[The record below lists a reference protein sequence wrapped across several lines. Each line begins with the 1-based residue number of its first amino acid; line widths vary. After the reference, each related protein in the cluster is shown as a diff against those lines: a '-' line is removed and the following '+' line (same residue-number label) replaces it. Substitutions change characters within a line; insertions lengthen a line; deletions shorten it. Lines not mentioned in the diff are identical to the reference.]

1 MSRSTKRILKII
13 VEIVSII
20 IGLIYLSPVLLLIL
34 NVFKPLG
41 EILVNPFSL
50 PKNLY
55 LDNIEYVFGTMNY
68 ARSLCNTVLIS
79 VIVVVICIVLSAMT
93 GWMLQRDGSRLS
105 GIITI
110 LLLSSMLVP
119 FQSFMIPLAKLAASM
134 GLGDSIGGYVWIQV
148 TLYAPM
154 GIFMYEGFV
163 KNVPKSLEESARLDG
178 GSTLQV
184 FFRIVFPLLKPITS
198 SIMVLYSLWIWN
210 DYVLASIILKSE
222 AKKTV
227 TLSVYSFFSMYLN
240 RWDYAITAVAFS
252 VAPITILY
260 ILLQKH
266 VINGVTAGAVKG

>member
-79 VIVVVICIVLSAMT
+79 VIVVMICIVLSAMT

-163 KNVPKSLEESARLDG
+163 KSVPKSLEESARLDG

>member
-163 KNVPKSLEESARLDG
+163 KSVPKSLEESARLDG

-222 AKKTV
+222 TKKTV

>member
-79 VIVVVICIVLSAMT
+79 VIVVMICIVLSAMT

-163 KNVPKSLEESARLDG
+163 KSVPKSLEESARLDG

-222 AKKTV
+222 TKKTV

>member
-79 VIVVVICIVLSAMT
+79 VIVVMICIVLSAMT

-222 AKKTV
+222 TKKTV

>member
-1 MSRSTKRILKII
+1 MDRSTKRILKIFA
-13 VEIVSII
+13 EIISVIT
-20 IGLIYLSPVLLLIL
+20 GLIYLSPVLLLML
-34 NVFKPLG
+34 NVLKPLG

-68 ARSLCNTVLIS
+68 AKSLCNTVMIS
-79 VIVVVICIVLSAMT
+79 VIVVVICIVVSAMA
-93 GWMLQRDGSRLS
+93 GWMLQRDGSKLS
-105 GIITI
+105 GMITI

-119 FQSFMIPLAKLAASM
+119 FQSFMIPLAKLATSM

-163 KNVPKSLEESARLDG
+163 KNVPKSLEESAKLDG
-178 GSTLQV
+178 ASTLQV

-198 SIMVLYSLWIWN
+198 SITVLYSLWIWN
-210 DYVLASIILKSE
+210 DYALASIMLKSE
-222 AKKTV
+222 SRKTV

-252 VAPITILY
+252 VAPITLLY
-260 ILLQKH
+260 MMLQKYI
-266 VINGVTAGAVKG
+266 INGVTAGAVKG

>member
-1 MSRSTKRILKII
+1 MNKSTRKTLKIFAEMI
-13 VEIVSII
+13 SVVV
-20 IGLIYLSPVLLLIL
+20 GFIYLSPVLLLIL

-41 EILVNPFSL
+41 EILVDPFSL
-50 PKNLY
+50 PKDLY
-55 LDNIEYVFGTMNY
+55 LDNIKYVFGTMNY
-68 ARSLCNTVLIS
+68 GKSLCNTVMIS
-79 VIVVVICIVLSAMT
+79 VIVVVTCIILSAMT

-105 GIITI
+105 GIITV

-134 GLGDSIGGYVWIQV
+134 GLGDSIRGYVWIQV

-178 GSTLQV
+178 ASTLQV

-198 SIMVLYSLWIWN
+198 SITVLYSLWIWN
-210 DYVLASIILKSE
+210 DYALASIMLKSE

-266 VINGVTAGAVKG
+266 IINGVTAGAVKG